1 MQFDAFVDFGV
12 SVGAIDIN
20 WILPRNELCHYNDIE
35 AELSIPVLSFGTYLS
50 YTGQSFFFQN
60 SFDRV
65 QSVMNSE
72 IEIDK

>member
-50 YTGQSFFFQN
+50 YTGQSFFSKQFW
-60 SFDRV
+60 
-65 QSVMNSE
+65 QSTE
-72 IEIDK
+72 CDELRDWDW